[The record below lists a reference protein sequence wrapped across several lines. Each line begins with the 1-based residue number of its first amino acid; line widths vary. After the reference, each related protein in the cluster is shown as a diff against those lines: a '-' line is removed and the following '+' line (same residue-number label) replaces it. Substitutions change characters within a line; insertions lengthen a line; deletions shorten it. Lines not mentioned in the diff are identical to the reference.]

1 MFAMY
6 QKYLLLIIIGL
17 CLAVPVS
24 AGFAQQGTPTA
35 TATPVL
41 VYIKFP
47 PDGQA
52 LKGKVAVSG
61 NTSIQGFSSSEVSF
75 SYSDNPTGTWFL
87 IQSSTQPVKDGVLV
101 EWDTSTITDGV
112 FDMRLEV
119 KLVTGESIVYTVRKL
134 RVRNYTPVETET
146 PTPVTPTSTPLPGD
160 TPIPTATS
168 TPTETPVPPTRTAL
182 PSNPA
187 QVTRQELGISLG
199 KGVLFTLGLFALMGI
214 YLSVKTIRKRI

>member
-1 MFAMY
+1 MC
-6 QKYLLLIIIGL
+6 QKYLLLLIVGL

-24 AGFAQQGTPTA
+24 AGFAQQNTPTA
-35 TATPVL
+35 TPTPVL

-52 LKGKVAVSG
+52 LKGKVVVTG
-61 NTSIQGFSSSEVSF
+61 NTAIQGFSSSEVRF

-87 IQSSTQPVKDGVLV
+87 IQSSTQAVDDGMLV

-112 FDMRLEV
+112 YDLQLEV
-119 KLVTGESIVYTVRKL
+119 KLISGDSILYTVRQL
-134 RVRNYTPVETET
+134 RVRNYTPVETGT

-168 TPTETPVPPTRTAL
+168 TPTETPVPPTRTTL
-182 PSNPA
+182 PPNPA
-187 QVTRQELGISLG
+187 QITHQDLGISLG
-199 KGVLFTLGLFALMGI
+199 KGALFSLGLFALIGI

>member
-6 QKYLLLIIIGL
+6 QKYLLLLIVGL

-24 AGFAQQGTPTA
+24 VGYAQQDTPTA
-35 TATPVL
+35 TPMPAL
-41 VYIKFP
+41 VHITFP
-47 PDGQA
+47 ADSQA
-52 LKGKVAVSG
+52 LKGKVAITG
-61 NTSIQGFSSSEVSF
+61 NTRIQGFSSSELSF

-87 IQSSTQPVKDGVLV
+87 IQISSQAVDDGVLV

-112 FDMRLEV
+112 YDLQLEV
-119 KLVTGESIVYTVRKL
+119 DLLSGESIIYTVSKL

-182 PSNPA
+182 PPNPA
-187 QVTRQELGISLG
+187 QVTRQDLGISLG
-199 KGVLFTLGLFALMGI
+199 KGALFTLGLFALMGI
-214 YLSVKTIRKRI
+214 YFSVKTIRRRL

>member
-24 AGFAQQGTPTA
+24 AGFAQQDTPTV

-52 LKGKVAVSG
+52 LKGKVAVTG
-61 NTSIQGFSSSEVSF
+61 NTSIQGFSSSELSF
-75 SYSDNPTGTWFL
+75 SYSDNPTGTRFL
-87 IQSSTQPVKDGVLV
+87 IQSSTQPVDDGVLV

-112 FDMRLEV
+112 FDMQLEV
-119 KLVTGESIVYTVRKL
+119 KLVSGESIVYTVRQL

-160 TPIPTATS
+160 TPIPTATP
-168 TPTETPVPPTRTAL
+168 TTTETPVPPTRTAL
-182 PSNPA
+182 PPNPA
-187 QVTRQELGISLG
+187 QVTRQDLGTSLG